1 VQTHNHTRRATRIA
15 LSGLLALLG
24 LGLIATAAPPV
35 SHDFNADGSDDYPVS
50 VTGYD
55 PAAPVNGAA
64 RMWSGA
70 SKSVIDTIVNTD
82 TNTLFGW
89 AIGSAGDLD
98 ADGHDDLIVGEPLWG
113 PNGTLQGRIQVFS
126 GDDSSVLLSATG
138 LYAETG
144 LGRYV
149 AGIGD
154 WNGDGIGDLAA
165 SGWDIADLDADGI
178 GDDPIGIVFVISGAD
193 GSVLTEIFEPTA
205 TALFG
210 YSVFGLGDITG
221 DGLADLVVVDR
232 GAEGVPGATGR
243 LFIFAGQAQVGA
255 LSATDAHRTIL
266 NDDATLR
273 GFAAHVDTM
282 HPDLWLDEPTLQI
295 ISLTNNGTGGPNE
308 AETTI
313 TIRKADGQFVGTKGV
328 RPTLVLAGD
337 INLDGKVDALDLQE
351 SIAQL
356 GTNPQAAGV
365 MPLADLNGDTIVDTH
380 DVALLLD
387 GYGDQTD
394 IYEGL
399 WDGSRLLATVGANA
413 GFGSIGGGSIG
424 GNWGVAPGR
433 RPVDGCLRDMPDNN
447 GPSLVQA
454 LLRQDGRINCNECP
468 DCGFDD
474 PLRCFKCSDK
484 GSITGGEITATPE
497 QPEPGDTVT
506 FEWESFV
513 VTGRKDKCGPP
524 CDGDRECTLNDVPL
538 GSTWFIDRKDPVTG
552 EWIEGVKSKAAGH
565 SPTVTDGA
573 CAEYRF
579 RLISSEYP
587 ARNGCDPIP
596 AETKQKEVQFADFEY
611 KITCFADGSE
621 RTRLG
626 VKEFANIA
634 LEPTGTTATWSYS
647 SDGPGHIQV
656 RDGGQ
661 RATFYAGLVDG
672 QTTVTIESEGC
683 TRKIVFTT
691 VEPTGIR
698 MMPTARRFHEQGY
711 ASAGFT
717 WCVQVEPLDVSFRY
731 IWVYEGT
738 GNANATG
745 GLSQWDGLPHQFEA
759 YLSDVGCNNICEAED
774 GTYSGPVAP
783 LPNGSWEEG
792 EMTWDVPWYWKPTAG
807 PSGST
812 GRQIVP
818 TLGFYSKLHEDGRM
832 HHKKGTFSVT
842 IPADADST
850 GLPWNGNVCPNFTE
864 PTSDVVP
871 CN

>member
-1 VQTHNHTRRATRIA
+1 MIA
-15 LSGLLALLG
+15 M
-24 LGLIATAAPPV
+24 AAPPV

-55 PAAPVNGAA
+55 PATPVNGAA

-70 SKSVIDTIVNTD
+70 SKSVIDTIVNPD

-113 PNGTLQGRIQVFS
+113 PNGTLQGRAQVFS
-126 GDDSSVLLSATG
+126 GDDSSVLLSSTG
-138 LYAETG
+138 GYAETG

-154 WNGDGIGDLAA
+154 WNGDGIGDIAA

-193 GSVLTEIFEPTA
+193 GTVLTEIFEPTA

-221 DGLADLVVVDR
+221 DGLADLAIVDR

-243 LFIFAGQAQVGA
+243 LYIFAGQAQTGT

-337 INLDGKVDALDLQE
+337 VNLDGKVDALDLQE

-387 GYGDQTD
+387 GYGDETD
-394 IYEGL
+394 IYEGV

-413 GFGSIGGGSIG
+413 GFGAIGGGSIG

-468 DCGFDD
+468 ECGLQDLLDCY
-474 PLRCFKCSDK
+474 KCSEK
-484 GSITGGEITATPE
+484 GSFTGGAITATPE
-497 QPEPGDTVT
+497 QPEPGDTVV
-506 FEWESFV
+506 FSWEPVKV
-513 VTGRKDKCGPP
+513 VGRQDQCGPP
-524 CDGDRECTLNDVPL
+524 CNGDTTCDLDDLNWS
-538 GSTWFIDRKDPVTG
+538 GGTWFIDKKDPATG
-552 EWIEGVKSKAAGH
+552 QWIEGVKSSAQGH

-579 RLISSEYP
+579 RLEIAEYE
-587 ARNGCDPIP
+587 RDECDPIP
-596 AETKQKEVQFADFEY
+596 AETKEKEVQFADFTYETKCY
-611 KITCFADGSE
+611 ADGSS
-621 RTRLG
+621 RTRVGIRELIQITIDPPVPFTVRKVSG
-626 VKEFANIA
+626 AG
-634 LEPTGTTATWSYS
+634 GT
-647 SDGPGHIQV
+647 PV
-656 RDGGQ
+656 RRDGGAYWEY
-661 RATFYAGLVDG
+661 RAAVIGG
-672 QTTVTIESEGC
+672 STTLEIESGDCKRRVTFTEVYPDG
-683 TRKIVFTT
+683 IVMHMRG
-691 VEPTGIR
+691 GIHN
-698 MMPTARRFHEQGY
+698 PAE
-711 ASAGFT
+711 ASAGVR
-717 WCVQVEPLDVSFRY
+717 WCLQVTPLDVSFRY
-731 IWVYEGT
+731 IHIYEGT
-738 GNANATG
+738 STPVVVTPPESSLAIH
-745 GLSQWDGLPHQFEA
+745 LDWRHDPWHMP
-759 YLSDVGCNNICEAED
+759 VGCENYAKYIDNAYSGGVDPTHGFIAGTWRTSIPWHVKPSLVNTHHRDAFETLEVISELTDD
-774 GTYSGPVAP
+774 GTMTHRKGQLFQTFSFGPPAVSFP
-783 LPNGSWEEG
+783 VQSWELCD
-792 EMTWDVPWYWKPTAG
+792 MFVRPIDDT
-807 PSGST
+807 
-812 GRQIVP
+812 QQ
-818 TLGFYSKLHEDGRM
+818 
-832 HHKKGTFSVT
+832 
-842 IPADADST
+842 
-850 GLPWNGNVCPNFTE
+850 CP
-864 PTSDVVP
+864 
-871 CN
+871 